1 MEMGG
6 KMDWIG
12 QRMVKR
18 NRIRTLLLGTLMA
31 AMCLMTSVAGMGQ
44 TASGGD
50 TVLTAAEATKLLPAS
65 VFFRGQSATTQ
76 LRNSGGVKF
85 ADGMFV
91 LAMLVD
97 TSGYASDVQQK
108 YQAYFITEEA
118 IKIEGHELPAGIYGV
133 GFLPGDK
140 FLVMD
145 VGAHEL
151 FTVSSHKDE
160 AIKRPM
166 PLKVTA
172 EGGGFRLYTG
182 RSYVGFGK

>member
-1 MEMGG
+1 
-6 KMDWIG
+6 MDWIG

-133 GFLPGDK
+133 GFL
-140 FLVMD
+140 
-145 VGAHEL
+145 
-151 FTVSSHKDE
+151 
-160 AIKRPM
+160 
-166 PLKVTA
+166 KVTA